1 MSVYRNRY
9 ICRLSSGIYFSEN
22 EKVLPGFPANGS
34 AFSLFFEE
42 FRDMTGLSGLFSD
55 TVQVLQGL
63 AACKYDSGK
72 NQISEKQDRVRL
84 VECLP

>member
-1 MSVYRNRY
+1 
-9 ICRLSSGIYFSEN
+9 
-22 EKVLPGFPANGS
+22 
-34 AFSLFFEE
+34 
-42 FRDMTGLSGLFSD
+42 MTGLSGLFSD

-63 AACKYDSGK
+63 ATCKYDSGK